1 MNLGKI
7 QKKIQLLGQLLKFL
21 MNNLK
26 DNQIFNQLLSLIKYL
41 ERNLLE
47 VIIILKDLKLKLLD
61 LVKNEIFFNK
71 ILKIIII
78 NNLFNFINL

>member
-1 MNLGKI
+1 
-7 QKKIQLLGQLLKFL
+7 
-21 MNNLK
+21 MNNQK

-61 LVKNEIFFNK
+61 LVKNEVFFNK

-78 NNLFNFINL
+78 K